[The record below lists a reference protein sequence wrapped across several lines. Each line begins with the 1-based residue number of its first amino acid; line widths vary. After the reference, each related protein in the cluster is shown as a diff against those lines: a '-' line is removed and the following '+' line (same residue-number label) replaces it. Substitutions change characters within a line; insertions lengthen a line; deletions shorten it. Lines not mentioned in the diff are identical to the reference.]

1 MASIVNGGHR
11 SEAGFA
17 LLAALWLVVFVI
29 GVTSVLL
36 VPLRTARLQARNAV
50 TAVEARLEA
59 TSGLSHAIVL
69 LERSLAAHESGARGA
84 SGAAARL
91 HAAQGEFRELGR
103 VTSPGGGTYELSLTD
118 ESARYP
124 INRASEA
131 EIQRFL
137 IGLGI
142 GHLEAVEV
150 AAAIADWMD
159 PDELHRLHGAEWDDH
174 YADVPGARRP
184 SNRPFVAVSE
194 LRFVRGIHHT
204 LHSQLAEAV
213 AIATDARVNLNS
225 APQAVIGGLPGFD
238 GRSARQV
245 IAARRS
251 GRTLTTLEE
260 VASILD
266 APARER
272 LQARYADLRT
282 RITFTPA
289 TYRIVSIGT
298 PASQGHPV
306 RFEARV
312 AVHGGRAS
320 VIRITERRWP

>member
-1 MASIVNGGHR
+1 MSGAHR
-11 SEAGFA
+11 SDAGFA
-17 LLAALWLVVFVI
+17 LLAALWLVVFII
-29 GVTSVLL
+29 GVTGALL

-50 TAVEARLEA
+50 AVAEARLEA
-59 TSGLSHAIVL
+59 TSGLVHAVAL
-69 LERSLAAHESGARGA
+69 LERSLGAHETSIRGA
-84 SGAAARL
+84 AGAAARL
-91 HAAQGEFRELGR
+91 HAVQGEFRELGR
-103 VTSPGGGTYELSLTD
+103 VASPGGGTYELSLTD

-150 AAAIADWMD
+150 AAAIADWTD
-159 PDELHRLHGAEWDDH
+159 SDELHRLHGAEWDDH

-204 LHSQLAEAV
+204 LYSRLAEAV
-213 AIATDARVNLNS
+213 TIATDARVNLNS
-225 APQAVIGGLPGFD
+225 APQAVIAGLPGFD

-245 IAARRS
+245 MAARRS

-260 VASILD
+260 VAAVLD
-266 APARER
+266 ARARER
-272 LQARYADLRT
+272 LQARYADLRA

-298 PASQGHPV
+298 PPAQGHPL
-306 RFEARV
+306 RLEARV

-320 VIRITERRWP
+320 VIRVTERRWP

>member
-1 MASIVNGGHR
+1 MNGENR
-11 SEAGFA
+11 SEAGFV
-17 LLAALWLVVFVI
+17 LLAALWLIVLVI

-36 VPLRTARLQARNAV
+36 VPLRTARLQARNTV

-59 TSGLSHAIVL
+59 TSGLVHAIVL
-69 LERSLAAHESGARGA
+69 LERSLAAHETGKRGA
-84 SGAAARL
+84 SGDAARL
-91 HAAQGEFRELGR
+91 HAAQAEFREIGR
-103 VTSPGGGTYELSLTD
+103 ITSPGGGTYELSLHD

-137 IGLGI
+137 IGLGV
-142 GHLEAVEV
+142 GHLEAVVV
-150 AAAIADWMD
+150 AAAIADWTD
-159 PDELHRLHGAEWDDH
+159 SDDLHRLHGAEWDDY
-174 YADVPGARRP
+174 YADVPDARRP

-194 LRFVRGIHHT
+194 LGFVRGIHDS
-204 LHSQLAEAV
+204 LHSRLAEIIT
-213 AIATDARVNLNS
+213 IAADARVNLNS
-225 APQAVIGGLPGFD
+225 APQAVIAGLPGFD
-238 GRSARQV
+238 SRSARQV

-260 VASILD
+260 VAAGLD

-289 TYRIVSIGT
+289 TYCIVSIGT
-298 PASQGHPV
+298 PPAQGHAV
-306 RFEARV
+306 RLEARV
-312 AVHGGRAS
+312 AVHDGRAS

>member
-1 MASIVNGGHR
+1 MSGAHR
-11 SEAGFA
+11 PDAGFA
-17 LLAALWLVVFVI
+17 LLAGLWLVVFVI
-29 GVTSVLL
+29 GVTSALL

-59 TSGLSHAIVL
+59 TSGLVHAVVL
-69 LERSLAAHESGARGA
+69 LERSLAAHETGARGA
-84 SGAAARL
+84 SGAAVRL

-103 VTSPGGGTYELSLTD
+103 VTSPGGGTYELSLAD
-118 ESARYP
+118 ESERFP

-142 GHLEAVEV
+142 GNLEAVEV
-150 AAAIADWMD
+150 AAAIADWID
-159 PDELHRLHGAEWDDH
+159 PDELHRLHGAEWYDY

-184 SNRPFVAVSE
+184 SNRPFVALSE
-194 LRFVRGIHHT
+194 LRFVRGIHDA
-204 LHSQLAEAV
+204 LHSRLAEV
-213 AIATDARVNLNS
+213 VTITTDARVNLNS
-225 APQAVIGGLPGFD
+225 APQAVIAGLPGFD

-245 IAARRS
+245 IATRRS

-260 VASILD
+260 VADILD

-282 RITFTPA
+282 RITFAPA
-289 TYRIVSIGT
+289 TYLIVSRGT
-298 PASQGHPV
+298 PAGQGHPV
-306 RFEARV
+306 RLEARI
-312 AVHGGRAS
+312 AVHDGRAS
-320 VIRITERRWP
+320 VIRITESRWP